1 MQIHT
6 HLNTK
11 SLSHTHKTH
20 IETQKHATE
29 WHPQIASHRQ
39 IQTKLTY
46 TYMQQHTH
54 LYWLTHKNKET
65 KNEKI

>member
-46 TYMQQHTH
+46 TYMQTES
-54 LYWLTHKNKET
+54 YT
-65 KNEKI
+65 